1 MTIDITQDR
10 TGITVSLRVQPKA
23 SRNSIVGEHDGSLKV
38 SVTAPPERG
47 KANQAVVKLLAKM
60 LKVPA
65 SSITVTGGAT
75 SRQKKVHI
83 DGVKADEFRKIL
95 EATK

>member
-1 MTIDITQDR
+1 MTIEITQDR

-23 SRNSIVGEHDGSLKV
+23 SRNTVVGEHAGSLKL
-38 SVTAPPERG
+38 SVTAPPEKG

-65 SSITVTGGAT
+65 GSIMITGGAT
-75 SRQKKVHI
+75 SRQKKIHI
-83 DGVKADEFRKIL
+83 NGIKADEFRKIL
-95 EATK
+95 EATR